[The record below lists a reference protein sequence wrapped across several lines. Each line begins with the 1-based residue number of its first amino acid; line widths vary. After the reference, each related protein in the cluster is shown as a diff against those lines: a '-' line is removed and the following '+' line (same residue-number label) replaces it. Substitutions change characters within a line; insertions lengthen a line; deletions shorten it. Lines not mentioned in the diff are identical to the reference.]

1 MQSRKNEEGS
11 AVRSRGVVG
20 RIALWGLFALG
31 FVIICVALP
40 LVAFTL

>member
-1 MQSRKNEEGS
+1 MRTTRNLDGNAEQR
-11 AVRSRGVVG
+11 RGVVS

-31 FVIICVALP
+31 FVIICIALP